1 MSKFY
6 TLGERGE
13 PAFMNRLVQHGRS
26 SRILYCLIDF
36 NMSVQLPLNTPL
48 RECRLVTKDH
58 IFSYSPFRPL
68 DLNYGEYDY
77 DPFAYDVACLGN
89 MFRSK
94 FAVSPVLT
102 VH

>member
-1 MSKFY
+1 MSNFY

-13 PAFMNRLVQHGRS
+13 PAFINRLVQHGRT
-26 SRILYCLIDF
+26 SRILYCLFDF
-36 NMSVQLPLNTPL
+36 NMSVQFPLDTPL
-48 RECRLVTKDH
+48 RECRLVTNDH

-94 FAVSPVLT
+94 FAVSPVLS
-102 VH
+102 VY